1 MKKIKL
7 LFVSLVLVFSLLATS
22 CGSLSNMSNED
33 AYNIGYGAGT
43 LLRNLDN

>member
-1 MKKIKL
+1 MKRLKV
-7 LFVSLVLVFSLLATS
+7 FYATVLVVATMVTTS

-43 LLRNLDN
+43 LIRNL